1 MKDFFKFVGTLSLCL
16 SVFYLS
22 YRLTDRYLD
31 RFRRKYITIENEHV
45 NV

>member
-1 MKDFFKFVGTLSLCL
+1 MKNFIKAVGFIAVSL